1 MVSPCLFTILPENK
15 SFQFFLLM
23 RLTVEISSKLII
35 LFRKTQ
41 KSLSQYCA
49 AMEWWWCGARQV
61 LHSNKVCFAKKR
73 WQMQNTNCLRN
84 DVIIIK
90 VVVRGKKDGVSF
102 LESLQSIK
110 NLKLTFHTR
119 LNNSFER
126 NSISFCSSIFAFFV
140 QVICRFF

>member
-1 MVSPCLFTILPENK
+1 M
-15 SFQFFLLM
+15 
-23 RLTVEISSKLII
+23 
-35 LFRKTQ
+35 
-41 KSLSQYCA
+41 SQWNDGGA
-49 AMEWWWCGARQV
+49 ARVKFCIRTKFV
-61 LHSNKVCFAKKR
+61 LQKKR

-119 LNNSFER
+119 LNYSFVLL
-126 NSISFCSSIFAFFV
+126 FLPFFV
-140 QVICRFF
+140 QVICSVFFSAFTSSIEYGNEFFEFFDRLQEFYLSLFSCISHLHSTTRLQSTYVRH